1 MSESDEEKVPQEQRI
16 KILRQI
22 AFASGLFQGD
32 VTIRTLLESIA
43 EGVVIIDASGTIL
56 LANLRAE
63 KMFGYGRMELIGK
76 PHADLIPERFRRV
89 HAEHV
94 ERYFAAPRIR
104 PMDQRPDNPLQLIG
118 LHQDGTEFPLEISL
132 SFLETINGV
141 LALAFVNDITLRK
154 QYESDLHKIEELF
167 HQQIES
173 VQNYAIFTLD
183 CQGNVLNWNAG
194 AERLQGYTAEQIIG
208 RHFSCFYSEADRK
221 AGKPEAELNQA
232 AAEGQFA
239 GQNWRIRKDASA
251 FWADVVIT
259 ALRDE
264 TGNLYAFSEVTHDI
278 TGRKKTEDA
287 LRFSEERYRA
297 LFRDNPSMIVTLDCQ
312 WTMLSANPAF
322 ASHLGYSQDELVG
335 HSVLQLFHEEDRAA
349 LVEQFQ
355 SCLKNPDQVGRWLLR
370 KIRKGGGLL
379 WVEETAQAVYDLNGT
394 PNLLIVCLDV
404 SERKQAEDEIRRLNE
419 SLAERAGELE
429 AANME
434 LEAFNYTVAHDLRQP
449 LSILNNYCQVIDRLF
464 GDQLPED
471 CKEYVREAYD
481 KTLQMNRL
489 IEALLNFSRLSHVE
503 PRRST
508 VNLSM
513 LALEVAKSREMTA
526 PGRRID
532 FKIADGV
539 IANGEANLLRA
550 VLDNLFGNACKFT
563 EMREKA
569 VIEFGVIEIDG
580 VPAYFVRDNGSGF
593 DMAHAGQLFIP
604 FQRLPGAEKH
614 RGFGIGLATAER
626 IIRRHGGKIWAEGEP
641 GRGACFYFTLPY
653 HETRNSP

>member
-1 MSESDEEKVPQEQRI
+1 MSDPDEEKVRQEQQL
-16 KILRQI
+16 KVHGQI

-43 EGVVIIDASGTIL
+43 EGVIIIDVSGTIL

-63 KMFGYGRMELIGK
+63 KMFGYARTNLIGK
-76 PHADLIPERFRRV
+76 PLADLLPERFRKV

-118 LHQDGTEFPLEISL
+118 LHQDGTEFPVEISL

-167 HQQIES
+167 HLQIES
-173 VQNYAIFTLD
+173 VKNYAIFTLD

-194 AERLQGYTAEQIIG
+194 AERLQGYAAEEIIG
-208 RHFSCFYSEADRK
+208 RHSCCFYSDADRK
-221 AGKPEAELNQA
+221 AGIPEAELKQA

-239 GQNWRIRKDASA
+239 GECWRVRKDASV

-287 LRFSEERYRA
+287 LRFSEARYRT
-297 LFRDNPSMIVTLDCQ
+297 LFRDNPSMIATLDAE
-312 WTMLSANPAF
+312 WTILSANPIF
-322 ASHLGYSQDELVG
+322 ASHLGYSQEELVG
-335 HSVLQLFHEEDRAA
+335 HSLLELFLEEDRAA
-349 LVEQFQ
+349 VVEQFQ
-355 SCLKNPDQVGRWLLR
+355 RCLENPDQVGHWRLR
-370 KIRKGGGLL
+370 KVRNGGGVL
-379 WVEETAQAVYDLNGT
+379 WVEETAQAVYDLNGA
-394 PNLLIVCLDV
+394 PNLLLVCLDV
-404 SERKQAEDEIRRLNE
+404 TERKQAEDEIGRLNE

-471 CKEYVREAYD
+471 CKDYIREAYE

-508 VNLSM
+508 VNLSL
-513 LALEVAKSREMTA
+513 LALEVAKTREMTA
-526 PGRRID
+526 PGRQID

-550 VLDNLFGNACKFT
+550 VLDNLLGNACKFT

-569 VIEFGVIEIDG
+569 VIEFGVRDIDG

-593 DMAHAGQLFIP
+593 DMAHAGKLFTP
-604 FQRLPGAEKH
+604 FQRLPGAEKQ

-626 IIRRHGGKIWAEGEP
+626 IIRRHGGRIWAEGEP
-641 GRGACFYFTLPY
+641 GKGACFYFTLPY
-653 HETRNSP
+653 EEIRSSP